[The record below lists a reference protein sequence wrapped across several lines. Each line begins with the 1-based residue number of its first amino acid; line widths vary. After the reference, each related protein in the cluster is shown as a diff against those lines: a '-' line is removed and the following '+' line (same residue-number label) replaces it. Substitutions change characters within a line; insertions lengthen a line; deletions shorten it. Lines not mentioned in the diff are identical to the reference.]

1 MDATSGT
8 VVAPNDPAALAAALG
23 RYLDDPE
30 VAVAHGLGGR
40 ARLLRDHAPAVH
52 LRRVANL
59 YSDVRIA
66 HAAGRAA

>member
-1 MDATSGT
+1 MPRTGT
-8 VVAPNDPAALAAALG
+8 LVPPDDPAALAAALG

-40 ARLLRDHAPAVH
+40 ARVLRDHAPEVH

-66 HAAGRAA
+66 HAAGSAA